1 MAKAKPQP
9 VVEPTIEETTENE
22 INTIT
27 DIPTESVE
35 IVEEVVNPYTQGYPS
50 RDLSTAL

>member
-1 MAKAKPQP
+1 MAKSKTKA
-9 VVEPTIEETTENE
+9 VVEPTVEEITENE
-22 INTIT
+22 VNTIT

-35 IVEEVVNPYTQGYPS
+35 IVEEAVNPHTQGYPS